1 MTEEQKQKLK
11 ENNKKHNK
19 TRNECRRFSN
29 ITDEQKQKRIYYQ
42 KQYKENMTEEQNQKM
57 RDYQREYHKKY
68 YAAKKLNN
76 KIIKDNKIIKHIRFS
91 TLITS

>member
-1 MTEEQKQKLK
+1 MTKEQKQKLR

-19 TRNECRRFSN
+19 TRNELGRFN
-29 ITDEQKQKRIYYQ
+29 NVTDEQKQKRRDYQ
-42 KQYKENMTEEQNQKM
+42 KQYKENMTEEQKQKM

-76 KIIKDNKIIKHIRFS
+76 KNENLIKS
-91 TLITS
+91 